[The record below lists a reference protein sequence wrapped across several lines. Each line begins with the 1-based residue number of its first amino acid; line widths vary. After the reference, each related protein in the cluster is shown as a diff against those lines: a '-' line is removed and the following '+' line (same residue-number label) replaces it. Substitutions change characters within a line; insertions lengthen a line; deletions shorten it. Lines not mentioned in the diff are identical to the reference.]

1 MTEYNER
8 ILKNVLQDYRE
19 ENDEKLLKEIEEA
32 KNNPLFQNKE
42 GEAEAFALKY
52 TAKRKKHSGK
62 IFLRVASILLVF
74 AIVVAVIPMP
84 VDGKKSTLAE
94 VIVNFVSS
102 EFFSVGN
109 NETDSRFLD
118 YEGDYI
124 PSYIPEG
131 YKLKEIIN
139 EFESKSITFENN
151 GNLLVLS
158 EIPLNSNLNV
168 DYAQN
173 ENIKE
178 VEILG
183 CKGIYFNADGS
194 QHLVITTNETIINI
208 TCSDK
213 TVDIVGFAKLIEKR

>member
-52 TAKRKKHSGK
+52 TAKPKKHSGK
-62 IFLRVASILLVF
+62 VFLRVASILLVF

-94 VIVNFVSS
+94 IIVNFVSS
-102 EFFSVGN
+102 EFFSVGS

-131 YKLKEIIN
+131 YTLKEITN
-139 EFESKSITFENN
+139 GTYSKTIVFSDGKNSLVFSENT
-151 GNLLVLS
+151 
-158 EIPLNSNLNV
+158 LNSNINIDYTDKENV
-168 DYAQN
+168 Q
-173 ENIKE
+173 EFE
-178 VEILG
+178 VLG
-183 CKGIYFNADGS
+183 CNGVCFESEEMKYIY
-194 QHLVITTNETIINI
+194 LV
-208 TCSDK
+208 SDERMISISC
-213 TVDIVGFAKLIEKR
+213 TDISIDLIGFAKLIEKR